1 MILAGTRDS
10 AEDEMKSVPLTAY
23 ARNASGRNA
32 VKRLRSG
39 GRVPTVIYGT
49 KRAAQTLE
57 LDERD
62 LDKVMSHSASEN
74 ILVDLAVDGD
84 AGATRL
90 ALVQDVQHDPLTGKV
105 LHVDFHEVDP
115 NEKVTITVP
124 LETVGLPIG
133 VKNGGVLEHVLF
145 KIKVRALP
153 ADLPLVLEVDV
164 TNLDLGKVIHLGEI
178 PVPAGVEVIGDKK
191 VPVIAVAEPRSEAEE
206 AAAEAAATPATA
218 EVEMI
223 KEKKG
228 EEGAPEA
235 GKKPE
240 KAGEKAEK
248 TDKAEKPEKAAK
260 PEKK

>member
-1 MILAGTRDS
+1 
-10 AEDEMKSVPLTAY
+10 MKSVPLTAY
-23 ARNASGRNA
+23 ARHACGRNA
-32 VKRLRSG
+32 VKRIRTH

-57 LDERD
+57 LNERD
-62 LDKVMSHSASEN
+62 LEKLMSHSASEN
-74 ILVDLAVDGD
+74 ILVDLSVDGD
-84 AGATRL
+84 AGTARL

-115 NEKVTITVP
+115 QEKVTITVP
-124 LETVGLPIG
+124 VETVGMPIG

-145 KIKVRALP
+145 KVKVRALP

-178 PVPAGVEVIGDKK
+178 PVPAGVEIIGDKK

-206 AAAEAAATPATA
+206 AAADAAATATPATA

-228 EEGAPEA
+228 EEGAAAEAAA

-240 KAGEKAEK
+240 KGA
-248 TDKAEKPEKAAK
+248 AEKPEKAAK
-260 PEKK
+260 AEKK